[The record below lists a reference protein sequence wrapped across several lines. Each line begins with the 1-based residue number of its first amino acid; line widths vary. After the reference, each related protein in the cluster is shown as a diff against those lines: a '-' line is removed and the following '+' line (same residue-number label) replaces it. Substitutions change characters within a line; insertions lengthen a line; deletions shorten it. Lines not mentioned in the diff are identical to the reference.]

1 MQEMLNKNNIFDMRT
16 FLVDILRYTLFF
28 EGLGVVILAIRLMPE
43 FGIWQGFFCPVL
55 LRCPCAWSE
64 PGTAAYNGLTALCR
78 LAAHQYNGRH

>member
-1 MQEMLNKNNIFDMRT
+1 MRRLAGNNAPNAEAPPD
-16 FLVDILRYTLFF
+16 
-28 EGLGVVILAIRLMPE
+28 P

-55 LRCPCAWSE
+55 LGCPCAWSE